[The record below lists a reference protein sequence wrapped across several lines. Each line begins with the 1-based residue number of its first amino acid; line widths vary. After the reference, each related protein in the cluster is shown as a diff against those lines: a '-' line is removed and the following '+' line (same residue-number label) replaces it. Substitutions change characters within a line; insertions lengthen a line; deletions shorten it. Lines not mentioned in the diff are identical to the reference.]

1 MSQYNIHNLQDAPPK
16 IRIIGDVHQ
25 KYNDY
30 FLLTNGCNHS
40 IQIGDMGFNYDA
52 LKVINKDKHKFFS
65 GNHDCLD
72 EYYKSPHVIES
83 INKSKDY
90 GVATHGGLEF
100 FFVRGGFSIDWRQ
113 RQQHFL
119 RGGAKTYWDNEELNI
134 EEMEKA
140 LHEYRKVKPDVMITH
155 ECPRSISKYVGCNDI
170 LESFGYNPRT
180 FSTKT
185 SELLELMFQAHQPK
199 RWYFGHYHND
209 WASTINGTTFICLN
223 ELGYIDLEI

>member
-1 MSQYNIHNLQDAPPK
+1 MSTL
-16 IRIIGDVHQ
+16 RIIGDVHG
-25 KYNDY
+25 KNDQY
-30 FLLTNGCNHS
+30 AELTKSCDYS
-40 IQIGDMGFNYDA
+40 IQVGDMGFDYRVLTTLGIDNE
-52 LKVINKDKHKFFS
+52 KHKFIA
-65 GNHDCLD
+65 GNHDNYD
-72 EYYKSPHVIES
+72 KYYES
-83 INKSKDY
+83 AHTLNNTKDF
-90 GVATHGGLEF
+90 GLASHGGLEF

-119 RGGAKTYWDNEELNI
+119 RGGGKSYWDNEELNI

-140 LHEYRKVKPDVMITH
+140 LYEYRKVKPEVMITH

-223 ELGYIDLEI
+223 ELGYIDLEV